1 MFPSLGIL
9 FAILAMALWG
19 LEELFLKESL
29 ERLRSTTTYFINT
42 ISGVLL
48 QTAVIF
54 LVWGGGITLLAPD
67 DFLLAVLSA
76 GVAFLGFYLFYLAL
90 ERQKL
95 SLISSLDESWIIV
108 TILIAV
114 FFFGETLSPLHIFS
128 IVIVLSGAL
137 LISADISNLRNLSF
151 ISGSGYEFFSV
162 ILIGVSIPLEK
173 MTLDRIGEV
182 NSVFYLSILII
193 PFILIT
199 KFIRGD
205 PFRRASGRILRIAIY
220 SGFADGLAFL
230 FYLLAIKSAA
240 ISIVSPIIA
249 SSVVVSVF
257 LARIYLKERMAPK
270 EIFGTCFIL
279 AGVIILSILAPT

>member
-1 MFPSLGIL
+1 MFPSPGIL

-42 ISGVLL
+42 VSGVLL
-48 QTAVIF
+48 QTAIIF

-137 LISADISNLRNLSF
+137 LISADISNLRHLSF
-151 ISGSGYEFFSV
+151 ISGSGYEFLSI

-173 MTLDRIGEV
+173 IVLDRIGEV
-182 NSVFYLSILII
+182 NAIFYLSTLVI

-199 KFIRGD
+199 KFLRGHAFIKA
-205 PFRRASGRILRIAIY
+205 PGKIFRIAVC

-230 FYLLAIKSAA
+230 FYLLAIQSVA
-240 ISIVSPIIA
+240 ISIVSPIVA
-249 SSVVVSVF
+249 SSVVVSVI
-257 LARIYLKERMAPK
+257 LARMYLKERMAPK
-270 EIFGTCFIL
+270 EIFGACLIL
-279 AGVIILSILAPT
+279 AGVIILSILSPT